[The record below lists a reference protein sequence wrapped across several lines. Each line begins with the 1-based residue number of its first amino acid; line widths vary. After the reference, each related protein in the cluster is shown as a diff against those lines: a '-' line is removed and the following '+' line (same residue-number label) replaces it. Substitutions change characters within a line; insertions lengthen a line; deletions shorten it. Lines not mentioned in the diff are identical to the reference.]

1 MRIAKIKR
9 LPLRSDDKIVGI
21 ITARDL
27 VELYKANHDMSS
39 PSS

>member
-1 MRIAKIKR
+1 
-9 LPLRSDDKIVGI
+9 VGI

-39 PSS
+39 DKH